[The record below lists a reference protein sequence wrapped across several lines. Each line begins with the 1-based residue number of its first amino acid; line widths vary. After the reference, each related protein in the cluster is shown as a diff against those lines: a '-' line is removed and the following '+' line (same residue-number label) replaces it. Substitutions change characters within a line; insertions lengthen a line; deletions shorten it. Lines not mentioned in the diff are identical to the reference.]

1 MDWPHFTKRLL
12 LADGRISEIKA
23 EMLQHAVM
31 SEGAIDKEELEFLTC
46 LKRQASWVHPTF
58 DEFLFR
64 VLRKVI
70 LRDGEIH
77 DSEARWLR
85 KLLFADRQIVPAEQ
99 EFIVQL
105 KKDARTYGPE
115 FEKLY
120 RECMQLN
127 SSEFSD

>member
-1 MDWPHFTKRLL
+1 MDWPHFTKRLIL
-12 LADGRISEIKA
+12 SDGRISEIKA

-31 SEGAIDKEELEFLTC
+31 QEGTIDREELEFLAC
-46 LKRQASWVHPTF
+46 LKRQATWVHPTF
-58 DEFLFR
+58 DAFLFR
-64 VLRKVI
+64 VLKKVV

-99 EFIVQL
+99 EFIKEL
-105 KKDARTYGPE
+105 KKDARSYGPE

-120 RECMQLN
+120 KECMQLN
-127 SSEFSD
+127 SSDFSD

>member
-1 MDWPHFTKRLL
+1 MDWPHFTRRLML
-12 LADGRISEIKA
+12 SDGRISEIKA

-31 SEGAIDKEELEFLTC
+31 QGGTVDKEELEFLAC
-46 LKRQASWVHPTF
+46 LKRQATWVHPSF

-64 VLRKVI
+64 VLKKVI

-85 KLLFADRQIVPAEQ
+85 KLLFADRQIVEAEQ
-99 EFIVQL
+99 DFVKQL
-105 KKDARTYGPE
+105 KREARSYGPE

-120 RECMQLN
+120 KECTQLP
-127 SSEFSD
+127 STEFAG